1 MILLHLPKNPIFT
14 TVYISHIW
22 AEIRKRT
29 DINFKQATSL
39 SVKGQQCHAI
49 KLAQAAYMVSAIHPW
64 MGCKSIAN
72 YFALLSACSGLW
84 KELHCERKVPC

>member
-49 KLAQAAYMVSAIHPW
+49 KLTQAAYMVSATPLDGMQVHHKLLCITF
-64 MGCKSIAN
+64 S
-72 YFALLSACSGLW
+72 LLSLREKCLAEAG
-84 KELHCERKVPC
+84 P